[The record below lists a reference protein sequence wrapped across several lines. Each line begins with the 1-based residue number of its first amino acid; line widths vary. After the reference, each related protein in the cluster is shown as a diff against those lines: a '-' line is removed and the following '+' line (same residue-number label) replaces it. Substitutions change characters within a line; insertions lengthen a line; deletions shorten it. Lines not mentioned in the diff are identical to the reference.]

1 MALDFAETDADKCV
15 ALMERF
21 DSEVLAALR

>member
-1 MALDFAETDADKCV
+1 MAFDFAETDPAKCV

-21 DSEVLAALR
+21 DREVLAALR